1 MSNIKM
7 NQFVAQLKREI
18 LEYKLGMIYVPL
30 ILSGLFVIFC
40 TGFAYYWM
48 FVRKEFPE
56 TELRLNGFIM
66 EFMYANC
73 AIMLLVYT
81 FVLINYLLNSLYDD
95 RKSKQILFWRS
106 MPVSETVNVLMK
118 VFVVA
123 IVVPTFLLCINQ
135 IVSVIFAIFGSIFF
149 FSVNDSPTVVSPAIT
164 DVNAFLIPLEIY
176 RDNLLGM
183 LFMLPLIGYF
193 LFVSAI
199 SKRFPMAIAFGV
211 PMLLVLIDFLLGRIN
226 LTIGIITLLHLYKD
240 MLVDIKSAFVLKEV
254 FELQSD
260 FIKHLAFSFGIGGL
274 LIAASIWLR
283 NNRYEI

>member
-1 MSNIKM
+1 
-7 NQFVAQLKREI
+7 
-18 LEYKLGMIYVPL
+18 
-30 ILSGLFVIFC
+30 
-40 TGFAYYWM
+40 
-48 FVRKEFPE
+48 
-56 TELRLNGFIM
+56 
-66 EFMYANC
+66 
-73 AIMLLVYT
+73 
-81 FVLINYLLNSLYDD
+81 LLNSLYDD

-123 IVVPTFLLCINQ
+123 IVAPTFLLCINQ
-135 IVSVIFAIFGSIFF
+135 MVSLIFAILGSVFF
-149 FSVNDSPTVVSPAIT
+149 FSVNNSSAVISPAIT
-164 DVNAFLIPLEIY
+164 DVNAFFIPLEIY

-199 SKRFPMAIAFGV
+199 SRRFPMAIAFGV

-226 LTIGIITLLHLYKD
+226 LTIGVISLLQLYKD

-260 FIKHLAFSFGIGGL
+260 FIKYLVFSFGIGGL

>member
-18 LEYKLGMIYVPL
+18 LEYKLGMVYVPL
-30 ILSGLFVIFC
+30 ILSGLFTLFC

-56 TELRLNGFIM
+56 SELRLNSFIM

-81 FVLINYLLNSLYDD
+81 FVLINYLLNSLYED

-106 MPVSETVNVLMK
+106 MPVSETVNVLIK

-135 IVSVIFAIFGSIFF
+135 VVSLLFAVLGSVLF
-149 FSVNDSPTVVSPAIT
+149 FSANSSFVVSPAIT
-164 DVNAFLIPLEIY
+164 DFSALLIPLEIY

-193 LFVSAI
+193 IFISAI

-211 PMLLVLIDFLLGRIN
+211 PMLLVLIDLLLGRIN
-226 LTIGIITLLHLYKD
+226 LTIGVVTLLQLYKN

-254 FELQSD
+254 FVLQSD
-260 FIKHLAFSFGIGGL
+260 FIRHFLFSLGIGGL
-274 LIAASIWLR
+274 FIAASIWLR

>member
-1 MSNIKM
+1 MNNIKR
-7 NQFVAQLKREI
+7 NQFVAQLKRELI
-18 LEYKLGMIYVPL
+18 EYKFGMIYLPL
-30 ILSGLFVIFC
+30 ILSGLLTIFFV
-40 TGFAYYWM
+40 GLAYYFIFIREKM
-48 FVRKEFPE
+48 PE
-56 TELRLNGFIM
+56 SETTLNGVVL

-73 AIMLLVYT
+73 AIMLVVYT

-95 RKSKQILFWRS
+95 RKNKQILFWRS

-123 IVVPTFLLCINQ
+123 VVAPTLLLCINQ
-135 IVSVIFAIFGSIFF
+135 LVTILVAILGSIFLIVIGSASHIVF
-149 FSVNDSPTVVSPAIT
+149 PVGEA
-164 DVNAFLIPLEIY
+164 NAFIIPLEIY
-176 RDNLLGM
+176 MDNLLGM

-211 PMLLVLIDFLLGRIN
+211 PVLLVLIDFMLGRIN
-226 LTIGIITLLHLYKD
+226 LTIGVISLLHIYKD

-260 FIKHLAFSFGIGGL
+260 FIRHLLFSFGIGGL
-274 LIAASIWLR
+274 FIAASIWLR
-283 NNRYEI
+283 NHRYEI

>member
-1 MSNIKM
+1 MNNIKR
-7 NQFVAQLKREI
+7 NQFVAQLKRELI
-18 LEYKLGMIYVPL
+18 EYKFGMIYLPL
-30 ILSGLFVIFC
+30 ILSGLLTLFFV
-40 TGFAYYWM
+40 GLAYYFIFFREKM
-48 FVRKEFPE
+48 PE
-56 TELRLNGFIM
+56 SETTLNGVVL

-73 AIMLLVYT
+73 AIMLVVYT

-95 RKSKQILFWRS
+95 RKNKQILFWRS

-123 IVVPTFLLCINQ
+123 VVAPTLLLCINQ
-135 IVSVIFAIFGSIFF
+135 LVTILVAILGSIFLIVIGSASHIVF
-149 FSVNDSPTVVSPAIT
+149 PVGEA
-164 DVNAFLIPLEIY
+164 NAFIIPLEIY
-176 RDNLLGM
+176 MDNLLGM

-211 PMLLVLIDFLLGRIN
+211 PVLLVLIDFMLGRIN
-226 LTIGIITLLHLYKD
+226 LTIGVISLLHIYKD

-260 FIKHLAFSFGIGGL
+260 FIRHLLFSFGIGGL
-274 LIAASIWLR
+274 FIAASIWLR
-283 NNRYEI
+283 NHRYEI